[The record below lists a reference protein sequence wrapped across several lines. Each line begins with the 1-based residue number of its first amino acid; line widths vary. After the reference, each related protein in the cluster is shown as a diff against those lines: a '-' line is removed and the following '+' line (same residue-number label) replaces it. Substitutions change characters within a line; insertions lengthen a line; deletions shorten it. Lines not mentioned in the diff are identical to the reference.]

1 MLREFFVDGD
11 PIEGVKAY
19 IQKTYPTYQD
29 DIDTVA
35 NWAKK
40 NETTYRASASYLKNK
55 IDEVAQFKGIV
66 KDHDFPRT
74 HLPTMLAAMAEMEKD
89 IPENEKKLNTK
100 DFVVRLLRGE
110 LTTAHNFGNSTKTL
124 KDSKEHTELALTL
137 FKLLDLLSD

>member
-1 MLREFFVDGD
+1 MEFLSNGEIV
-11 PIEGVKAY
+11 EGAKTY

-29 DIDTVA
+29 DIDTVTG
-35 NWAKK
+35 WVKK
-40 NETTYRASASYLKNK
+40 KETSYRGSASYLKNK
-55 IDEVAQFKGIV
+55 IDEVAQFNGIV
-66 KDHDFPRT
+66 KDQDFPRT

-100 DFVVRLLRGE
+100 DVVVRLVRGE
-110 LTTAHNFGNSTKTL
+110 LTTAHNFGNNTTTL